1 MSKKNRTKVYKPKGE
16 VIPAFTTNTITDN
29 VTNPRNERVYN
40 RSIENVELSK
50 REVDANHK

>member
-16 VIPAFTTNTITDN
+16 IIPTFTTSTITDN
-29 VTNPRNERVYN
+29 VTNPHNERVYN

-50 REVDANHK
+50 REVDSNHK

>member
-1 MSKKNRTKVYKPKGE
+1 MSKKQTKIRKPRGE
-16 VIPAFTTNTITDN
+16 VIPVYETNVITDN

-40 RSIENVELSK
+40 RSEENIELSK

>member
-1 MSKKNRTKVYKPKGE
+1 MSKKNCTKVYKPKGE

>member
-1 MSKKNRTKVYKPKGE
+1 MSKNRTKIYKPKGE
-16 VIPAFTTNTITDN
+16 VIPVYKTNTITDN

-40 RSIENVELSK
+40 RSLENVELSK